1 MNKLEQTTCK
11 RCGRKLKTRKAIE
24 IGMGDVCWR
33 KYKNENISLSKIE
46 CNNWK
51 EVCNIK
57 YKI

>member
-33 KYKNENISLSKIE
+33 KYKNENIHKKLLGDR
-46 CNNWK
+46 NNEDK
-51 EVCNIK
+51 ML
-57 YKI
+57 